1 MHLLAGPVVPPT
13 VTTTFPPTV
22 PPSTVPEIHELDA
35 ATVDRIAAGE
45 VVERPASAVKEL
57 VENAIDADATRVEV
71 AVEAGGSDGIRV
83 SDDGVGMTREA
94 VERAVREH
102 TTSKIRDVSDLE
114 SGVGTLGFRGEALH
128 AIGAVSRLTVRTR
141 PRSDREDLPDD
152 AAETGTEL
160 VVEGGEVTSVER
172 VGCPE
177 GTTVEVDDLFY
188 NVPARRKYLKRDAT
202 EFAHVNRVVA
212 GYALANPGVAVS
224 LTHDGRETFATPGQG
239 DLRGAM
245 LAVYGR
251 EVAEGTVL
259 VGGGGAE
266 SSTEAARAAAR
277 PDDAPADAEPDGPLD
292 GVCGLVSDPETTR
305 AGREY
310 LNVYVN
316 GRWVTARAVREAIV
330 EAYGGQL
337 AGDRYPFAALFLS
350 LPAGKV
356 DVNVHPRKR
365 EVRFADEDG
374 VRRQVKRAVRSALLK
389 AGLVR
394 SSAPRGRSQPEQT
407 EISPERAVLES
418 DSLAGTGDEPRRVDD
433 GRWVAEATDAA
444 PDPGVEDPGP
454 DAAEREARTDTDPG
468 RWRVAE
474 SDGIAPTAAPDVDES
489 GDGSAGSGS
498 APPAAGAAPGGRTGA
513 ATPDT
518 DRSEETAAGART
530 APGSGGASA
539 GTGPAEDGNDPHRRF
554 RGATEQRTL
563 GGEAVDRSFAF
574 DRLPGMRVLG
584 QLSETYLAA
593 ETDDGLVLVDQHAA
607 DERVN
612 YEALRE
618 QFLDGPVT
626 TQTLAEPVSVAVTSE
641 EAELVRERGAAL
653 ERLGLSVA
661 LAADEGEGG
670 DGDASRAVHVS
681 AVPAVLADAMDA
693 DLVRDLLADLAAGD
707 PDATVTERVDALLG
721 DMACYPAIKGNE
733 SLREGTVVSLLEALD
748 DCENPYACPHG
759 RPTLVEFDFGEIE
772 DRFERDYPGHSHRRA

>member
-1 MHLLAGPVVPPT
+1 MTT
-13 VTTTFPPTV
+13 VTPTCSR
-22 PPSTVPEIHELDA
+22 PETPLTVPEIHELDA

-57 VENAIDADATRVEV
+57 VENAIDADAGRVEV

-83 SDDGVGMTREA
+83 ADDGVGMTRGE

-141 PRSDREDLPDD
+141 PRGDRDD
-152 AAETGTEL
+152 IGSEAAATGTEL
-160 VVEGGEVTSVER
+160 VVEGGEVGSVER
-172 VGCPE
+172 VGCPA

-188 NVPARRKYLKRDAT
+188 NVPARRKYLKTEAT

-212 GYALANPGVAVS
+212 GYALANPNTAVS

-251 EVAEGTVL
+251 EVAAGTVR
-259 VGGGGAE
+259 VGGGGADP
-266 SSTEAARAAAR
+266 TTDAARTAARAA
-277 PDDAPADAEPDGPLD
+277 DADPGGPLD

-305 AGREY
+305 SGSEY
-310 LNVYVN
+310 CNVYVN
-316 GRWVTARAVREAIV
+316 GRWVTARAVREAVV

-350 LPAGKV
+350 VPAAEV

-365 EVRFADEDG
+365 EVRFADEAG
-374 VRRQVKRAVRSALLK
+374 VRRQVQRAVRTALLD
-389 AGLVR
+389 AGFVR

-407 EISPERAVLES
+407 EISPERAVKEA
-418 DSLAGTGDEPRRVDD
+418 DSLAGTGEEPRRVDD
-433 GRWVAEATDAA
+433 GRWQADGADGE

-454 DAAEREARTDTDPG
+454 DAAEREARTETAPG
-468 RWRVAE
+468 RWRVDE
-474 SDGIAPTAAPDVDES
+474 SDGIAPTAAPDADES
-489 GDGSAGSGS
+489 GPAPTADDATTSNDLDGRTGTASAGSGS
-498 APPAAGAAPGGRTGA
+498 E
-513 ATPDT
+513 
-518 DRSEETAAGART
+518 SAAGART
-530 APGSGGASA
+530 APGGGASA
-539 GTGPAEDGNDPHRRF
+539 SGAGPTADPHRRL
-554 RGATEQRTL
+554 RGTTEQRTL

-574 DRLPGMRVLG
+574 DRLPGMRLLG
-584 QLSETYLAA
+584 QFSETYLVA

-618 QFLDGPVT
+618 RFLDAPVT
-626 TQTLAEPVSVAVTSE
+626 TQTLAEPVAVAVTSE
-641 EAELVRERGAAL
+641 EAELVRERGEAL

-661 LAADEGEGG
+661 LVDAEGE
-670 DGDASRAVHVS
+670 STVRVS
-681 AVPAVLADAMDA
+681 AVPAILADVMDA

-707 PDATVTERVDALLG
+707 PAATVTERVDALLG
-721 DMACYPAIKGNE
+721 DMACYPAVTGNE
-733 SLREGTVVSLLEALD
+733 SLREGTVVALLSALD

-759 RPTLVEFDFGEIE
+759 RPTLVEFDHGEIE
-772 DRFERDYPGHSHRRA
+772 DRFERDYPGHTHRRG

>member
-1 MHLLAGPVVPPT
+1 
-13 VTTTFPPTV
+13 
-22 PPSTVPEIHELDA
+22 VPEIHELDA

-57 VENAIDADATRVEV
+57 VENAIDADAGRVEV
-71 AVEAGGSDGIRV
+71 AVEAGGTDGIRV

-102 TTSKIRDVSDLE
+102 TTSKIEDVSDLE
-114 SGVGTLGFRGEALH
+114 AGVGTLGFRGEALH

-141 PRSDREDLPDD
+141 PRSDREDAD
-152 AAETGTEL
+152 AVETGTEL
-160 VVEGGEVTSVER
+160 VVEGGEVTGVER

-177 GTTVEVDDLFY
+177 GTTVEVADLFH

-212 GYALANPGVAVS
+212 GYALANPDVAVT
-224 LTHDGRETFATPGQG
+224 LTHDDRETFATPGQG

-251 EVAEGTVL
+251 EVAAGTVA
-259 VGGGGAE
+259 VGGGGADP
-266 SSTEAARAAAR
+266 TTPDARAAAR
-277 PDDAPADAEPDGPLD
+277 DEEAGTEPDGPLD

-305 AGREY
+305 SGREY

-316 GRWVTARAVREAIV
+316 GRWVTARAVREAVV

-337 AGDRYPFAALFLS
+337 AADRYPFAALFLS
-350 LPAGKV
+350 LPADEV

-374 VRRQVKRAVRSALLK
+374 VRTQVERAVRAALLD

-407 EISPERAVLES
+407 EISPEKAVMAS
-418 DSLAGTGDEPRRVDD
+418 DSLAGTGEEPRRVGD
-433 GRWVAEATDAA
+433 GRWQDETTDDDA
-444 PDPGVEDPGP
+444 DPGIEDPGP
-454 DAAEREARTDTDPG
+454 DAAEREARTETEPG
-468 RWRVAE
+468 RWQVAD
-474 SDGIAPTAAPDVDES
+474 SDGIAPTAAPDE
-489 GDGSAGSGS
+489 SAGPTDD
-498 APPAAGAAPGGRTGA
+498 APADPGGRTGGGA
-513 ATPDT
+513 SPDERT
-518 DRSEETAAGART
+518 GEAAAGART
-530 APGSGGASA
+530 APGGGSASGGTTPPAGDAPGPVGSA
-539 GTGPAEDGNDPHRRF
+539 GADDADDPHRRF

-563 GGEAVDRSFAF
+563 AGDPVDTAFAF

-584 QLSETYLAA
+584 QLDGTYLVA
-593 ETDDGLVLVDQHAA
+593 ETADGLVLVDQHAA

-618 QFLDGPVT
+618 RFLDDVT
-626 TQTLAEPVSVAVTSE
+626 TQTLATPVEVAVTGE
-641 EAELVRERGAAL
+641 EAELVRERGEAL

-661 LAADEGEGG
+661 LVEG
-670 DGDASRAVHVS
+670 DGGAPRTVRVS
-681 AVPAVLADAMDA
+681 AVPAALADAVDA

-707 PDATVTERVDALLG
+707 PEATVTERVDELLG

-733 SLREGTVVSLLEALD
+733 SLGEGTVVSLLEALD

-759 RPTLVEFDFGEIE
+759 RPTLVEFSTDEIE
-772 DRFERDYPGHSHRRA
+772 DRFERDYPGHGARRG

>member
-1 MHLLAGPVVPPT
+1 M
-13 VTTTFPPTV
+13 
-22 PPSTVPEIHELDA
+22 PEIHELDA

-57 VENAIDADATRVEV
+57 VENAIDADASRVEV

-83 SDDGVGMTREA
+83 ADDGVGMTRGE

-128 AIGAVSRLTVRTR
+128 AIGAVSQLTVRTR
-141 PRSDREDLPDD
+141 PRSDRDD
-152 AAETGTEL
+152 IDTEAAATGTEL
-160 VVEGGEVTSVER
+160 VVRGGEVGSVER
-172 VGCPE
+172 VGCPA

-188 NVPARRKYLKRDAT
+188 NVPARRKYLKTEAT
-202 EFAHVNRVVA
+202 EFTHVNRVVA
-212 GYALANPGVAVS
+212 GYALANPNTAVS

-239 DLRGAM
+239 DLRSAM

-251 EVAEGTVL
+251 EVAAGTVR
-259 VGGGGAE
+259 VGGGGADPA
-266 SSTEAARAAAR
+266 TDAARTAARAE
-277 PDDAPADAEPDGPLD
+277 DADPGGPLD

-305 AGREY
+305 SGSEY
-310 LNVYVN
+310 CNVYVN
-316 GRWVTARAVREAIV
+316 GRWVTARAVREAVV

-350 LPAGKV
+350 VPAAEV

-365 EVRFADEDG
+365 EVRFADEVG
-374 VRRQVKRAVRSALLK
+374 VRRQVQRAVRTALLD
-389 AGLVR
+389 AGFVR

-407 EISPERAVLES
+407 EISPERAVKEA
-418 DSLAGTGDEPRRVDD
+418 DSLAGTGEEPRRVDD
-433 GRWVAEATDAA
+433 GRWQADGADGE

-454 DAAEREARTDTDPG
+454 DAAEREARTETAPG
-468 RWRVAE
+468 RWRVDE
-474 SDGIAPTAAPDVDES
+474 SDGIAPTAAPDADES
-489 GDGSAGSGS
+489 GPDPTADDATTGNDLGGRTGTASAGSGS
-498 APPAAGAAPGGRTGA
+498 E
-513 ATPDT
+513 
-518 DRSEETAAGART
+518 SAAGART
-530 APGSGGASA
+530 APGGGAGASGAGSA
-539 GTGPAEDGNDPHRRF
+539 ADPHRRL
-554 RGATEQRTL
+554 RGTTEQRTL

-574 DRLPGMRVLG
+574 DRLPGMRLLG
-584 QLSETYLAA
+584 QFSETYLVA

-618 QFLDGPVT
+618 RFLDGPVT
-626 TQTLAEPVSVAVTSE
+626 TQTLAEPVTVAVTSE
-641 EAELVRERGAAL
+641 EAELVRERGEAL

-661 LAADEGEGG
+661 PVDGEGE
-670 DGDASRAVHVS
+670 STVRVS
-681 AVPAVLADAMDA
+681 AVPAVLADVMDA

-707 PDATVTERVDALLG
+707 PAATVTERVDALLG
-721 DMACYPAIKGNE
+721 DMACYPAITGNE
-733 SLREGTVVSLLEALD
+733 SLREGTVVALLSALD

-759 RPTLVEFDFGEIE
+759 RPTLVEFDHDEIE
-772 DRFERDYPGHSHRRA
+772 DRFERDYPGHTRRRG

>member
-1 MHLLAGPVVPPT
+1 MTT
-13 VTTTFPPTV
+13 VTPTCSR
-22 PPSTVPEIHELDA
+22 PETPLTVPEIHELDA

-57 VENAIDADATRVEV
+57 VENAIDADAGRVEV

-83 SDDGVGMTREA
+83 ADDGVGMTRGE

-141 PRSDREDLPDD
+141 PRGDRDD
-152 AAETGTEL
+152 IGSEAAATGTEL
-160 VVEGGEVTSVER
+160 VVEGGEVGSVER
-172 VGCPE
+172 VGCPA

-188 NVPARRKYLKRDAT
+188 NVPARRKYLKTEAT

-212 GYALANPGVAVS
+212 GYALANPNTAVS

-251 EVAEGTVL
+251 EVAAGTVR
-259 VGGGGAE
+259 VGGGGADP
-266 SSTEAARAAAR
+266 TTDAARTAARAA
-277 PDDAPADAEPDGPLD
+277 DADPGGPLD

-305 AGREY
+305 SGSEY
-310 LNVYVN
+310 CNVYVN
-316 GRWVTARAVREAIV
+316 GRWVTARAVREAVV

-350 LPAGKV
+350 VPAAEV

-365 EVRFADEDG
+365 AVRFAGEAG
-374 VRRQVKRAVRSALLK
+374 VRRQVQRAVRTALLD
-389 AGLVR
+389 AGFVR

-407 EISPERAVLES
+407 EISPERAVKEA
-418 DSLAGTGDEPRRVDD
+418 DSLAGTGEEPRRVDD
-433 GRWVAEATDAA
+433 GRWQADGADGE

-454 DAAEREARTDTDPG
+454 DAAEREARTETAPG
-468 RWRVAE
+468 RWRVDE
-474 SDGIAPTAAPDVDES
+474 SDGIAPTAAPDADES
-489 GDGSAGSGS
+489 GPAPTADDATTSNDLDGRTGTASAGSGS
-498 APPAAGAAPGGRTGA
+498 E
-513 ATPDT
+513 
-518 DRSEETAAGART
+518 SAAGART
-530 APGSGGASA
+530 APGGGASA
-539 GTGPAEDGNDPHRRF
+539 SGAGPTADPHRRL
-554 RGATEQRTL
+554 RGTTEQRTL

-574 DRLPGMRVLG
+574 DRLPGMRLLG
-584 QLSETYLAA
+584 QFSETYLVA

-618 QFLDGPVT
+618 RFLDAPVT
-626 TQTLAEPVSVAVTSE
+626 TQTLAEPVAVAVTSE
-641 EAELVRERGAAL
+641 EAELVRERGEAL

-661 LAADEGEGG
+661 LVDAEGE
-670 DGDASRAVHVS
+670 STVRVS
-681 AVPAVLADAMDA
+681 AVPAILADVMDA

-707 PDATVTERVDALLG
+707 PAATVTERVDALLG
-721 DMACYPAIKGNE
+721 DMACYPAVTGNE
-733 SLREGTVVSLLEALD
+733 SLREGTVVALLSALD

-759 RPTLVEFDFGEIE
+759 RPTLVEFDHGEIE
-772 DRFERDYPGHSHRRA
+772 DRFERDYPGHTHRRG

>member
-1 MHLLAGPVVPPT
+1 MTT
-13 VTTTFPPTV
+13 VTPTCSR
-22 PPSTVPEIHELDA
+22 PETPLTVPEIHELDA

-45 VVERPASAVKEL
+45 IVERPASAVKEL
-57 VENAIDADATRVEV
+57 VENAIDADAGRVEV

-83 SDDGVGMTREA
+83 ADDGVGMTRGE

-141 PRSDREDLPDD
+141 PRGDRDD
-152 AAETGTEL
+152 IGSEAAATGTEL
-160 VVEGGEVTSVER
+160 VVEGGEVGSVER
-172 VGCPE
+172 VGCPA

-188 NVPARRKYLKRDAT
+188 NVPARRKYLKTEAT

-212 GYALANPGVAVS
+212 GYALANPNTAVS

-251 EVAEGTVL
+251 EVAAGTVR
-259 VGGGGAE
+259 VGGGGADP
-266 SSTEAARAAAR
+266 TTDAARTAARAA
-277 PDDAPADAEPDGPLD
+277 DADPGGPLD

-305 AGREY
+305 SGSEY
-310 LNVYVN
+310 CNVYVN
-316 GRWVTARAVREAIV
+316 GRWVTARAVREAVV

-350 LPAGKV
+350 VPAAEV

-365 EVRFADEDG
+365 AVRFAGEAG
-374 VRRQVKRAVRSALLK
+374 VRRQVQRAVRTALLD
-389 AGLVR
+389 AGFVR

-407 EISPERAVLES
+407 EISPERAVKEA
-418 DSLAGTGDEPRRVDD
+418 DSLAGTGEEPRRVDD
-433 GRWVAEATDAA
+433 GRWQADGADGE

-454 DAAEREARTDTDPG
+454 DAAEREARTETAPG
-468 RWRVAE
+468 RWRVDE
-474 SDGIAPTAAPDVDES
+474 SDGIAPTAAPDADES
-489 GDGSAGSGS
+489 GPAPTADDATTSNDLDGRTGTASAGSGS
-498 APPAAGAAPGGRTGA
+498 E
-513 ATPDT
+513 
-518 DRSEETAAGART
+518 SAAGART
-530 APGSGGASA
+530 APGGGASA
-539 GTGPAEDGNDPHRRF
+539 SGAGPTADPHRRL
-554 RGATEQRTL
+554 RGTTEQRTL

-574 DRLPGMRVLG
+574 DRLPGMRLLG
-584 QLSETYLAA
+584 QFSETYLVA

-618 QFLDGPVT
+618 RFLDAPVT
-626 TQTLAEPVSVAVTSE
+626 TQTLAEPVAVAVTSE
-641 EAELVRERGAAL
+641 EAELVRERGEAL

-661 LAADEGEGG
+661 LVDAEGE
-670 DGDASRAVHVS
+670 STVRVS
-681 AVPAVLADAMDA
+681 AVPAILADVMDA

-707 PDATVTERVDALLG
+707 PAATVTERVDALLG
-721 DMACYPAIKGNE
+721 DMACYPAVTGNE
-733 SLREGTVVSLLEALD
+733 SLREGTVVALLSALD

-759 RPTLVEFDFGEIE
+759 RPTLVEFDHGEIE
-772 DRFERDYPGHSHRRA
+772 DRFERDYPGHTHRRG

>member
-1 MHLLAGPVVPPT
+1 M
-13 VTTTFPPTV
+13 
-22 PPSTVPEIHELDA
+22 PEIHELDA

-57 VENAIDADATRVEV
+57 VENAIDADASRVEV
-71 AVEAGGSDGIRV
+71 AVESGGSDGIRV
-83 SDDGVGMTREA
+83 VDDGVGMTRGE

-102 TTSKIRDVSDLE
+102 TTSKIEDVSDLE

-141 PRSDREDLPDD
+141 PRNDRNDLGDDD
-152 AAETGTEL
+152 AATGTEL
-160 VVEGGEVTSVER
+160 VVDGGEVVSVER

-177 GTTVEVDDLFY
+177 GTTVEVDDLFH
-188 NVPARRKYLKRDAT
+188 NVPARRKYLKTDAT

-251 EVAEGTVL
+251 EVAEGIVL
-259 VGGGGAE
+259 VSDGGADP
-266 SSTEAARAAAR
+266 TTDAARAAAR
-277 PDDAPADAEPDGPLD
+277 PEDAAPDDDSDGPLD

-305 AGREY
+305 SGREY

-316 GRWVTARAVREAIV
+316 GRWVSARAVREAVV

-337 AGDRYPFAALFLS
+337 AGNRHPFAALFLS
-350 LPAGKV
+350 LPADQV

-365 EVRFADEDG
+365 EVRFADEEG
-374 VRRQVKRAVRSALLK
+374 VREQVQRAVRSALLE

-407 EISPERAVLES
+407 EISPERAVKEA

-433 GRWVAEATDAA
+433 GRWQADGADAE
-444 PDPGVEDPGP
+444 PDPGIEDPGP
-454 DAAEREARTDTDPG
+454 DATEREARTDTDPG

-489 GDGSAGSGS
+489 GDGTTTERAD
-498 APPAAGAAPGGRTGA
+498 PATGPGGRTGTT
-513 ATPDT
+513 TPDT
-518 DRSEETAAGART
+518 DRTEETAAGART
-530 APGSGGASA
+530 APGADDTARRDARTGAGSGGTDDRLVEA
-539 GTGPAEDGNDPHRRF
+539 GSGDVPDADPHRRF

-563 GGEAVDRSFAF
+563 GGDPVDRSFAF

-584 QLSETYLAA
+584 QFSETYLVA
-593 ETDDGLVLVDQHAA
+593 ETADGLVLVDQHAA

-618 QFLDGPVT
+618 RFLEGAVT
-626 TQTLAEPVSVAVTSE
+626 TQTLADPVSVPVTSE

-661 LAADEGEGG
+661 LAEDEGAGGG
-670 DGDASRAVHVS
+670 DAAGQSVVRVS
-681 AVPAVLADAMDA
+681 AVPALLTDAMDA
-693 DLVRDLLADLAAGD
+693 DLVRDLLADLAAGS

-721 DMACYPAIKGNE
+721 DMACYPAITGNE
-733 SLREGTVVSLLEALD
+733 SLREGTVVSLLAALD

-759 RPTLVEFDFGEIE
+759 RPTLVEFDRGEIK
-772 DRFERDYPGHSHRRA
+772 DRFERDYPGHSHRRD

>member
-1 MHLLAGPVVPPT
+1 MPRAVRECPERAEGAVTT
-13 VTTTFPPTV
+13 VTPTCSR
-22 PPSTVPEIHELDA
+22 PETPLTVPEIHELDA

-57 VENAIDADATRVEV
+57 VENAIDADAGRVEV

-83 SDDGVGMTREA
+83 ADDGVGMTRGE

-141 PRSDREDLPDD
+141 PRGDRDD
-152 AAETGTEL
+152 TDTEAAATGTEL
-160 VVEGGEVTSVER
+160 VVEGGEVGSVER
-172 VGCPE
+172 VGCPA

-188 NVPARRKYLKRDAT
+188 NVPARRKYLKTEAT

-212 GYALANPGVAVS
+212 GYALANPNTAVS

-251 EVAEGTVL
+251 EVAAGTVR
-259 VGGGGAE
+259 VGGGGADP
-266 SSTEAARAAAR
+266 TTDAARTAARAA
-277 PDDAPADAEPDGPLD
+277 DADPGGPLD

-305 AGREY
+305 SGSEY
-310 LNVYVN
+310 CNVYVN
-316 GRWVTARAVREAIV
+316 GRWVTARAVREAVV

-350 LPAGKV
+350 VPAAEV

-365 EVRFADEDG
+365 EVRFADEAG
-374 VRRQVKRAVRSALLK
+374 VRRQVQRAVRTALLD
-389 AGLVR
+389 AGFVR
-394 SSAPRGRSQPEQT
+394 SSAPRGRSQPGQT
-407 EISPERAVLES
+407 EISPERAVKEA
-418 DSLAGTGDEPRRVDD
+418 DSLAGTGEEPRRVDD
-433 GRWVAEATDAA
+433 GRWQADGADGE

-454 DAAEREARTDTDPG
+454 DAAEREARTETAPG
-468 RWRVAE
+468 RWRVDE
-474 SDGIAPTAAPDVDES
+474 SDGIAPTAAPDADES
-489 GDGSAGSGS
+489 GPDPTADDATTSNDLDGRTGTASAGSGS
-498 APPAAGAAPGGRTGA
+498 E
-513 ATPDT
+513 
-518 DRSEETAAGART
+518 SAAGART
-530 APGSGGASA
+530 APGGGASA
-539 GTGPAEDGNDPHRRF
+539 SGAGPTADPHRRL
-554 RGATEQRTL
+554 RGTTEQRTL

-574 DRLPGMRVLG
+574 DRLPGMRLLG
-584 QLSETYLAA
+584 QFSETYLVA

-618 QFLDGPVT
+618 RFLDAPVT
-626 TQTLAEPVSVAVTSE
+626 TQTLAEPVAVAVTSE
-641 EAELVRERGAAL
+641 EAELVRERGEAL

-661 LAADEGEGG
+661 LVDAEGE
-670 DGDASRAVHVS
+670 STVRVS
-681 AVPAVLADAMDA
+681 AVPAILADVMDV

-707 PDATVTERVDALLG
+707 PAATVTERVDALLG
-721 DMACYPAIKGNE
+721 DMACYPAVTGNE
-733 SLREGTVVSLLEALD
+733 SLREGTVVALLSALD

-759 RPTLVEFDFGEIE
+759 RPTLVEFDHGEIE
-772 DRFERDYPGHSHRRA
+772 DRFERDYPGHTHRRG

>member
-1 MHLLAGPVVPPT
+1 M
-13 VTTTFPPTV
+13 
-22 PPSTVPEIHELDA
+22 PEIHELDA

-71 AVEAGGSDGIRV
+71 AVEAGGSEGIRV
-83 SDDGVGMTREA
+83 SDDGIGMTREA

-102 TTSKIRDVSDLE
+102 TTSKIQDVSDLE

-141 PRSDREDLPDD
+141 PRGDRDDLPDD

-177 GTTVEVDDLFY
+177 GTTVEVEDLFY

-239 DLRGAM
+239 DLRSAM

-259 VGGGGAE
+259 VGGGGADP
-266 SSTEAARAAAR
+266 SVEAARVAAR
-277 PDDAPADAEPDGPLD
+277 PDDTPADADPDGPLD

-305 AGREY
+305 SGREY

-350 LPAGKV
+350 LPAGEV

-365 EVRFADEDG
+365 EVRFADEEG
-374 VRRQVKRAVRSALLK
+374 VRRQVKRAVRSALLE

-407 EISPERAVLES
+407 EISPERAVKES

-433 GRWVAEATDAA
+433 GRWQAAEADTT
-444 PDPGVEDPGP
+444 PEPGVEEPGP

-468 RWRVAE
+468 RWRVAD

-489 GDGSAGSGS
+489 DGGTTSGDAGDATGSGT
-498 APPAAGAAPGGRTGA
+498 AGPAAGPDGRTGG

-518 DRSEETAAGART
+518 DRSEEAAAGART
-530 APGSGGASA
+530 APGTRPASPEGSASGGTAPERADSA
-539 GTGPAEDGNDPHRRF
+539 DGADPHRRF
-554 RGATEQRTL
+554 RAGEQRTL

-574 DRLPGMRVLG
+574 DRLPRMRVLG
-584 QLSETYLAA
+584 QLSGTYLAA

-626 TQTLAEPVSVAVTSE
+626 TQTLAEPVSVPVTSE
-641 EAELVRERGAAL
+641 EAELVRERGVAL

-661 LAADEGEGG
+661 LADGE
-670 DGDASRAVHVS
+670 DGRAVRVS
-681 AVPAVLADAMDA
+681 AVPAVLAEAMDA
-693 DLVRDLLADLAAGD
+693 DLVRDLLADLAAGN

-759 RPTLVEFDFGEIE
+759 RPTLVEFDLDEIE
-772 DRFERDYPGHSHRRA
+772 DRFERDYPGHSHRRE

>member
-1 MHLLAGPVVPPT
+1 
-13 VTTTFPPTV
+13 
-22 PPSTVPEIHELDA
+22 VPEIHELDA

-71 AVEAGGSDGIRV
+71 AVESGGSDGIRV

-102 TTSKIRDVSDLE
+102 TTSKIEDLSDLE

-141 PRSDREDLPDD
+141 PRSDREDIGED
-152 AAETGTEL
+152 AAATGTEL

-177 GTTVEVDDLFY
+177 GTTVEVADLFY

-212 GYALANPGVAVS
+212 GYALANPDVAVS
-224 LTHDGRETFATPGQG
+224 LSHDGRETFATPGQG

-259 VGGGGAE
+259 VGGGGADP
-266 SSTEAARAAAR
+266 SVEAARAAAM
-277 PDDAPADAEPDGPLD
+277 PEDASEPDGPLD

-305 AGREY
+305 SGREY

-337 AGDRYPFAALFLS
+337 AGDRYPFAALFCS
-350 LPAGKV
+350 LPAGEV

-365 EVRFADEDG
+365 EVRFADEEG
-374 VRRQVKRAVRSALLK
+374 VRRQVERAVRSALLD

-407 EISPERAVLES
+407 EISPERAVKES

-433 GRWVAEATDAA
+433 GRWQAAETETA

-468 RWRVAE
+468 RWRVAD

-489 GDGSAGSGS
+489 DGGTAPAGDAAGSGT
-498 APPAAGAAPGGRTGA
+498 ADPAAGPGGRTGTTTPE
-513 ATPDT
+513 ATGSD
-518 DRSEETAAGART
+518 ETATGART
-530 APGSGGASA
+530 APGEGSASGG
-539 GTGPAEDGNDPHRRF
+539 TGGERTAADDADPHRRF

-593 ETDDGLVLVDQHAA
+593 ETEDGLVLVDQHAA

-612 YEALRE
+612 YETLRE

-661 LAADEGEGG
+661 LADDAGKGAG
-670 DGDASRAVHVS
+670 DGEDGAASRAIRVS

-748 DCENPYACPHG
+748 ACENPYACPHG
-759 RPTLVEFDFGEIE
+759 RPTLVEFDFDEIE
-772 DRFERDYPGHSHRRA
+772 DRFERDYPGHSHRRE

>member
-1 MHLLAGPVVPPT
+1 MTT
-13 VTTTFPPTV
+13 VTPTCSR
-22 PPSTVPEIHELDA
+22 PETPLTVPEIHELDA

-57 VENAIDADATRVEV
+57 VENAIDADAGRVEV

-83 SDDGVGMTREA
+83 ADDGVGMTRGE

-141 PRSDREDLPDD
+141 PRGDRDD
-152 AAETGTEL
+152 IGSEAAATGTEL
-160 VVEGGEVTSVER
+160 VVEGGEVGSVER
-172 VGCPE
+172 VGCPA

-188 NVPARRKYLKRDAT
+188 NVPARRKYLKTEAT

-212 GYALANPGVAVS
+212 GYALANPNTAVS

-251 EVAEGTVL
+251 EVAAGTVR
-259 VGGGGAE
+259 VGGGGADP
-266 SSTEAARAAAR
+266 TTDAARTAARAA
-277 PDDAPADAEPDGPLD
+277 DADPGGPLD

-305 AGREY
+305 SGSEY
-310 LNVYVN
+310 CNVYVN
-316 GRWVTARAVREAIV
+316 GRWVTARAVREAVV

-350 LPAGKV
+350 VPAAEV

-365 EVRFADEDG
+365 EVRFAGEAG
-374 VRRQVKRAVRSALLK
+374 VRRQVQRAVRTALLD
-389 AGLVR
+389 AGFVR

-407 EISPERAVLES
+407 EISPERAVKEA
-418 DSLAGTGDEPRRVDD
+418 DSLAGTGEEPRRVDD
-433 GRWVAEATDAA
+433 GRWQADGADGE

-454 DAAEREARTDTDPG
+454 DAAEREARTETAPG
-468 RWRVAE
+468 RWRVDE
-474 SDGIAPTAAPDVDES
+474 SDGIAPTAAPDADES
-489 GDGSAGSGS
+489 GPDPTADDATTSNDLDGRTGTASAGSGS
-498 APPAAGAAPGGRTGA
+498 E
-513 ATPDT
+513 
-518 DRSEETAAGART
+518 SAAGART
-530 APGSGGASA
+530 APGGGASA
-539 GTGPAEDGNDPHRRF
+539 SGAGPTADPHRRL
-554 RGATEQRTL
+554 RGTTEQRTL

-574 DRLPGMRVLG
+574 DRLPGMRLLG
-584 QLSETYLAA
+584 QFSETYLVA

-618 QFLDGPVT
+618 RFLDAPVT
-626 TQTLAEPVSVAVTSE
+626 TQTLAEPVAVAVTSE
-641 EAELVRERGAAL
+641 EAELVRERGEAL

-661 LAADEGEGG
+661 LVDAEGE
-670 DGDASRAVHVS
+670 STVRVS
-681 AVPAVLADAMDA
+681 AVPAILADVMDA

-707 PDATVTERVDALLG
+707 PAATVTERVDALLG
-721 DMACYPAIKGNE
+721 DMACYPAVTGNE
-733 SLREGTVVSLLEALD
+733 SLREGTVVALLSALD

-759 RPTLVEFDFGEIE
+759 RPTLVEFDHGEIE
-772 DRFERDYPGHSHRRA
+772 DRFERDYPGHTHRRG

>member
-1 MHLLAGPVVPPT
+1 MTT
-13 VTTTFPPTV
+13 VTPTCSR
-22 PPSTVPEIHELDA
+22 PETPLTVPEIHELDA

-57 VENAIDADATRVEV
+57 VENAIDADAGRVEV

-83 SDDGVGMTREA
+83 ADDGVGMTRGE

-141 PRSDREDLPDD
+141 PRGDRDD
-152 AAETGTEL
+152 IGSEAAATGTEL
-160 VVEGGEVTSVER
+160 VVEGGEVGSVER
-172 VGCPE
+172 VGCPA

-188 NVPARRKYLKRDAT
+188 NVPARRKYLKTEAT

-212 GYALANPGVAVS
+212 GYALANPNTAVS

-251 EVAEGTVL
+251 EVAAGTVR
-259 VGGGGAE
+259 VGGGGADP
-266 SSTEAARAAAR
+266 TTDAARTAARAA
-277 PDDAPADAEPDGPLD
+277 DADPGGPLD

-305 AGREY
+305 SGSEY
-310 LNVYVN
+310 CNVYVN
-316 GRWVTARAVREAIV
+316 GRWVTARAVREAVV

-350 LPAGKV
+350 VPAAEV

-365 EVRFADEDG
+365 AVRFAGEAG
-374 VRRQVKRAVRSALLK
+374 VRRQVQRAVRTALLD
-389 AGLVR
+389 AGFVR
-394 SSAPRGRSQPEQT
+394 SSAPRGRSQPGQT
-407 EISPERAVLES
+407 EISPERAVKEA
-418 DSLAGTGDEPRRVDD
+418 DSLAGTGEEPRRVDD
-433 GRWVAEATDAA
+433 GRWQADGADGE

-454 DAAEREARTDTDPG
+454 DAAEREARTETAPG
-468 RWRVAE
+468 RWRVDE
-474 SDGIAPTAAPDVDES
+474 SDGIAPTAAPDADES
-489 GDGSAGSGS
+489 GPAPTADDATTSNDLDGRTGTASAGSGS
-498 APPAAGAAPGGRTGA
+498 E
-513 ATPDT
+513 
-518 DRSEETAAGART
+518 SAAGART
-530 APGSGGASA
+530 APGGGASA
-539 GTGPAEDGNDPHRRF
+539 SGAGPTADPHRRL
-554 RGATEQRTL
+554 RGTTEQRTL

-574 DRLPGMRVLG
+574 DRLPGMRLLG
-584 QLSETYLAA
+584 QFSETYLVA

-618 QFLDGPVT
+618 RFLDAPVT
-626 TQTLAEPVSVAVTSE
+626 TQTLAEPVAVAVTSE
-641 EAELVRERGAAL
+641 EAELVRERGEAL

-661 LAADEGEGG
+661 LVDAEGE
-670 DGDASRAVHVS
+670 STVRVS
-681 AVPAVLADAMDA
+681 AVPAILADVMDA

-707 PDATVTERVDALLG
+707 PAATVTERVDALLG
-721 DMACYPAIKGNE
+721 DMACYPAVTGNE
-733 SLREGTVVSLLEALD
+733 SLREGTVVALLSALD

-759 RPTLVEFDFGEIE
+759 RPTLVEFDHGEIE
-772 DRFERDYPGHSHRRA
+772 DRFERDYPGHTHRRG